1 MGDSMRVLKSFQ
13 GPAKSFGVPRIAN
26 MGQIRQVIR
35 RQLAHQAPTLER
47 TARELGLPVRTLQRR
62 LHVIGASYTDVVDAV
77 RFDLARRLLQ
87 EPNSRVSQV
96 AKRLGYADPSSF
108 SRAFR
113 RWSGVPPK
121 SFQSD
126 RRSPSQPARGS
137 SRDGGGAK
145 WLESS
150 EGHQ

>member
-1 MGDSMRVLKSFQ
+1 MLVLKGFQ
-13 GPAKSFGVPRIAN
+13 GRAKISNVPRNAN
-26 MGQIRQVIR
+26 LGQIRQVIR
-35 RQLAHQAPTLER
+35 RQLPRQSPTIER

-62 LHVIGASYTDVVDAV
+62 LHALGVSYTGVVEAV
-77 RFDLARRLLQ
+77 RFDLARHLLQ

-113 RWSGVPPK
+113 RWSGAPPK

-126 RRSPSQPARGS
+126 RRSPSPPAGGS

-145 WLESS
+145 WPESS
-150 EGHQ
+150 AGHQ